1 MTGNLGVATTTPLVG
16 TGGIAYFVGT
26 DNSIHVLTSE
36 LVKLWSGTAETS
48 VVVASSP
55 NIDCARRADGS
66 KQTGRPPGTLYYG
79 ANNGKLYA
87 IIVDNPGIDITSPWP
102 KYQHDPRNT
111 GSLSTPLSEFT
122 CP

>member
-1 MTGNLGVATTTPLVG
+1 SLGVATTTPLVG
-16 TGGIAYFVGT
+16 AGGVTYFVGT
-26 DNSIHVLTSE
+26 DNSLHVLGSNLTT
-36 LVKLWSGTAETS
+36 LWSGTSELS

-55 NIDCARRADGS
+55 NIDCARTATGA
-66 KQTGRPPGTLYYG
+66 KQPGPGTLYYG

-87 IIVDNPGIDITSPWP
+87 IIIDNPGIDTTSPWP

-111 GSLSTPLSEFT
+111 GSLSTPLSEFS